1 VDLRNLRVQ
10 IDQERIAEFCRKWMV
25 AEFSLFGSVL
35 RENFGSESDLD
46 VAVALASDAPWSL
59 YEWVDMIEELQ
70 EFFGRKVHLVEQ
82 TAIRNPYRRHEILT
96 TKQVIYAA

>member
-1 VDLRNLRVQ
+1 MNPRIQ

-35 RENFGSESDLD
+35 RDDFGPESDVD
-46 VAVALASDAPWSL
+46 VAVALAPDAHWSL

-70 EFFGRKVHLVEQ
+70 EIFGRKVDLVEQ
-82 TAIRNPYRRHEILT
+82 TAIRNPYRRHEIFT
-96 TKQVIYAA
+96 TKQILYVA